1 LAHLALLSRSHGG
14 VTAAVPPGHE
24 TRMSRAIH
32 FVLLLSAILL
42 SQPAAGGWNYRIGE
56 PAPEFQ
62 LEALDG
68 NVYSSAELK
77 GKWVVVSF
85 MTTWC
90 PFCNAAAP
98 HFEKL
103 NQDYGKRGVKAFIV
117 DVSEKPDVV
126 SHWVAKR
133 ELTCPVLLDS
143 TGAVTTSYAPPPDF
157 VPDLKREEVMIASF
171 MIIDPEGTIRFLA
184 LNEDVARFDA
194 RLVKLRTALDG
205 LLPKE

>member
-1 LAHLALLSRSHGG
+1 MRAVVFAIAG
-14 VTAAVPPGHE
+14 VVWLFA
-24 TRMSRAIH
+24 
-32 FVLLLSAILL
+32 
-42 SQPAAGGWNYRIGE
+42 QPVHAGWNYRIGE
-56 PAPEFQ
+56 AAPEFQ

-68 NVYSSAELK
+68 NVYRSAELK

-85 MTTWC
+85 MTTWG

-103 NQDYGKRGVKAFIV
+103 NQDYGKRGVRAFIV

-126 SHWVAKR
+126 SGWIAKHN
-133 ELTCPVLLDS
+133 LTCPVLLDG

-171 MIIDPEGTIRFLA
+171 MIIDPNGTIRFLA
-184 LNEDVARFDA
+184 LNEDVASFDA
-194 RLVKLRTALDG
+194 RLVKLRAALDE
-205 LLPKE
+205 LLPRQ